1 MKWREVVIAFRDGST
16 HAWAIWTRAVS
27 DSTGSYW
34 SLSTYT
40 IIADIFNKI
49 AQHTLGPSLITS
61 KHKPLHCTSLL
72 LASPPLDVVKDE
84 SVMLLK
90 SSTSMN
96 GYLIKAHQYCKIPQP
111 ADKVSALSTRCQE
124 LIGYVNE
131 WVMIPAYSD
140 EHGPARRAGGA
151 GHCRAAPGPGRRTHL
166 HEQSEEP
173 PERELRPL
181 HVCPLSLY
189 YVTYIMRLLI
199 YYIIYTWNFAR
210 VMTGISFVLL
220 VSL

>member
-16 HAWAIWTRAVS
+16 HACALWTRAVS

-90 SSTSMN
+90 SSTSMK

-151 GHCRAAPGPGRRTHL
+151 GPCRTAPGRERRARDAGPTCTSRARSH
-166 HEQSEEP
+166 QSASSDLFMFV
-173 PERELRPL
+173 R
-181 HVCPLSLY
+181 SLY
-189 YVTYIMRLLI
+189 ITSRTLCVYLFTILFTHGILLE
-199 YYIIYTWNFAR
+199 
-210 VMTGISFVLL
+210 S
-220 VSL
+220 